1 MAIPLPSLIT
11 PQTVLFDSNP
21 KGRASRCYAP
31 LVWNNQ
37 TAWLDALRCI
47 PKIFVAL
54 VNLVLTR
61 PSSSN
66 NKNAA

>member
-1 MAIPLPSLIT
+1 MVIPLPSLIT
-11 PQTVLFDSNP
+11 PQTVFFDSNP
-21 KGRASRCYAP
+21 EGLQSLGTSRRYAS

-54 VNLVLTR
+54 MNLVLTR
-61 PSSSN
+61 PIN
-66 NKNAA
+66 L